1 MNKITFRLVF
11 VVLSLAAAAAPAF
24 AQYGGFGQNKIAYD
38 RFDWSIYRSTHF
50 QIYYYPKEKDSLEKV
65 ASFAESAYDELS
77 RALNYQIPHPI
88 PVIIYATHAE
98 FEQTN
103 TDLNFIPEGTG
114 AFALPTRDRIVTPID
129 QPDELLQKVIQH
141 ECTHIFQF
149 ELLFQG
155 NFIKA
160 YTSSPPQW
168 FMEGMASYFGHDED
182 NYSRMYIRD
191 AVLTDIVPE
200 VAKRGNQLYGYFA
213 YRFGHAVFDFI
224 EAEWG
229 KDAVREFVYE
239 WRTSLGGGIEKVIRR
254 AFDISAEDFD
264 IKFRRYLRQRYLP
277 ILTSKGEPVDF
288 GERYHARKEDD
299 GQSWETSPTPFPSGD
314 FLGAVSTYDENADLV
329 VFSSRDRR
337 LFRNLTKGYTTKYEY
352 LVAQFVT
359 ISATEPGRAVGV
371 SPDGN
376 HMVAFVR
383 RERGRN
389 IALFDVL
396 TKKLERE
403 IPLPVDQE
411 LSPSFSPDGQSIVF
425 SAVDKG
431 RSNIFVY
438 HLDTGKLDNATQ
450 DDAWDVAPTFSPDG
464 KWIYYSSK
472 SQDYNKIFRV
482 DASNPAVREQI
493 TFGDFNDVDSSLSAD
508 GSRLYFSSDR
518 DGGVYNIFSLDLKT
532 GETWQH
538 TNVVGGAFTPSVF
551 TGKDG
556 IEKLVFCGYYK
567 LRFSLYLADAK
578 KPIKKLAA
586 LTPPPAAAGAQSAAR
601 FTPAIEVAID
611 PEKIQKKP
619 SHKLYIESAN
629 VAAGVNS
636 DSTLFSD
643 SSLLFTDNLG
653 DRLLIASLQSIS
665 TYTDFNVLYLNLKNR
680 LHLGGS
686 IFDTREYFNGNE
698 INVSTG
704 FFSRGRRFLR
714 QTGATLLASYP
725 LDRYHRFDGSIGFI
739 SRSLD
744 QPFFQTNADG
754 TQAIFFGNRRDN
766 DPTGSISFTGDTS
779 LYTEIGPLAG
789 RRYSISYSYTPDLK
803 HGDEVVGTDG
813 NGNPIVSKHGG
824 TLAQSISFDIR
835 QYLRITKRSTLAMRL
850 FAARSTGNF
859 PDIFSF
865 GGYDTLRAYNF
876 RSEIGNELAFGNVEY
891 RFPLIDQIRLFGG
904 FVLSNI
910 RGRFF
915 VDVGAS
921 NFSYSGQSFRFWNA
935 TGHDRDFTT
944 LVDGVP
950 TTATYHPYQLV
961 NGLADYGY
969 GISINLL
976 GVDLHWDFAKK
987 WDFRNSLSS
996 FRTSFYI
1003 GTVF

>member
-1 MNKITFRLVF
+1 MKKIF
-11 VVLSLAAAAAPAF
+11 VRVAFVMVLLAATAAPAL
-24 AQYGGFGQNKIAYD
+24 AQFGQNKIAYD

-50 QIYYYPKEKDSLEKV
+50 QIYYYPKEKDSLQKV

-77 RALNYQIPHPI
+77 RTLNYQIPHPI

-129 QPDELLQKVIQH
+129 LPDDLLQEVIQH

-239 WRTSLGGGIEKVIRR
+239 FRTNLGGGVEKVIKR
-254 AFDISAEDFD
+254 AFDLSAEDFD

-299 GQSWETSPTPFPSGD
+299 GQSWETSPVPFPSGD
-314 FLGAVSTYDENADLV
+314 FLGAVSTYDENADVV

-359 ISATEPGRAVGV
+359 ISATEPGRAIGV

-389 IALFDVL
+389 IGIFNVL

-403 IPLPVDQE
+403 IPISVDQE
-411 LSPSFSPDGQSIVF
+411 LSPSYSPDGQSIVF

-431 RSNIFVY
+431 SSNIFVY
-438 HLDTGKLDNATQ
+438 HLDTGKMDNATQ

-472 SQDYNKIFRV
+472 RQDYNKIFRV
-482 DASNPAVREQI
+482 DASNPSVREQV

-518 DGGVYNIFSLDLKT
+518 DGGVYNIFSLDLNT

-551 TGKDG
+551 PGKDG
-556 IEKLVFCGYYK
+556 IEKLVFCAYYK

-586 LTPPPAAAGAQSAAR
+586 LTPPPAPVGAQPAPRYTA
-601 FTPAIEVAID
+601 AIEVAID
-611 PEKIQKKP
+611 PDKIQQKP
-619 SHKLYIESAN
+619 SHKLYIDSAN

-643 SSLLFTDNLG
+643 SSLLFSDNLG
-653 DRLLIASLQSIS
+653 DRLFVASLQSIS
-665 TYTDFNVLYLNLKNR
+665 TYTDFNFTYLNLKNR
-680 LHLGGS
+680 LRLGGS
-686 IFDTREYFNGNE
+686 IFDTREYFIGTSL
-698 INVSTG
+698 NVSTG
-704 FFSRGRRFLR
+704 FFSRGQRFLR
-714 QTGATLLASYP
+714 ETGATLNGSYP
-725 LDRYHRFDGSIGFI
+725 LDRYHRLDGSIGFI

-744 QPFFQTNADG
+744 QPFFVTNADG
-754 TQAIFFGNRRDN
+754 SQAVLFGSRRDN
-766 DPTGSISFTGDTS
+766 DPTGSISFTGDKT
-779 LYTEIGPLAG
+779 LYTQIGPLAG
-789 RRYSISYSYTPDLK
+789 RRYTVTYSYTPDLK
-803 HGDEVVGTDG
+803 HGDENVGTDAS
-813 NGNPIVSKHGG
+813 GNPIVSKHGG
-824 TLAQSISFDIR
+824 TLAQSLSIDIR
-835 QYLRITKRSTLAMRL
+835 QYVRVFKRSTLAFRL
-850 FAARSTGNF
+850 YGARSTGNF

-865 GGYDTLRAYNF
+865 GGYDTLRAYDF

-891 RFPLIDQIRLFGG
+891 RFPLIDQISLFGG

-910 RGRFF
+910 RGRLF

-921 NFSYSGQSFRFWNA
+921 NFSYSGQTFRFWN
-935 TGHDRDFTT
+935 GSNHDREITA
-944 LVDGVP
+944 VINGVP
-950 TTATYHPYQLV
+950 TTGNYRPYELV

-976 GVDLHWDFAKK
+976 GVELHWDFAKK
-987 WDFRNSLSS
+987 WDLRTSLSS
-996 FRTSFYI
+996 FRTAFYI
-1003 GTVF
+1003 GTIF